1 MANQP
6 QDQPE
11 QPEKKRQRKAKGR
24 SNGEGSVFK
33 RSDSTRTKPWVAQI
47 TLDTGKK
54 TVVGYYK
61 TEAEAI
67 AARNKALRDVQQGIW
82 VENSKQTMGEYLNYW
97 LEHVHKSI
105 LEITTYESYRGVL
118 DNRIIP
124 TFGHIQ
130 VQKLT

>member
-11 QPEKKRQRKAKGR
+11 QLEKKRQRKAKGR

-33 RSDSTRTKPWVAQI
+33 RSDSTRTKSWVAQI

-82 VENSKQTMGEYLNYW
+82 VESSKQTMAEYLNYW
-97 LEHVHKSI
+97 LEHVHKSM
-105 LEITTYESYRGVL
+105 LEIVDVGNNDV
-118 DNRIIP
+118 
-124 TFGHIQ
+124 
-130 VQKLT
+130 